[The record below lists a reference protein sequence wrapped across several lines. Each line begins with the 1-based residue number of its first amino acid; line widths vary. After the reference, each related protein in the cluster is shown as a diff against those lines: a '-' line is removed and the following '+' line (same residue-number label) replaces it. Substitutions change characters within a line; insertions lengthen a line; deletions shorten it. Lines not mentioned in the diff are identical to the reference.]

1 MALAGVDDKS
11 GQAWADFF
19 EAHHAGLTAYAVS
32 LVGNPADAQDLMQD
46 VLIRM
51 VRQHR
56 AVGEARAYFM
66 RCLRNAA
73 VDRSRSG
80 AVRHA
85 AGSMDGLDVG
95 FIDTTCE
102 DVERRET
109 GERVQAAL
117 SFVKPV
123 RREVIVLKAYARMS
137 FREIG
142 EILGMPLGTVTSHYA
157 RGLDELREHY
167 VEAIGHVT

>member
-1 MALAGVDDKS
+1 VPLAGGDDNS

-19 EAHHAGLTAYAVS
+19 EASHAELTAYAVS
-32 LVGNPADAQDLMQD
+32 LVGNLSDAQDLLQD

-51 VRQHR
+51 VREHR
-56 AVGEARAYFM
+56 AVACARAYFV

-73 VDRSRSG
+73 VDRSRSA

-85 AGSMDGLDVG
+85 AGPLEGLDVG
-95 FIDTTCE
+95 FIDTVCE
-102 DVERRET
+102 DIERRET
-109 GERVQAAL
+109 AEHVKAAL
-117 SFVKPV
+117 ALVRPI

-142 EILGMPLGTVTSHYA
+142 EVLEMPLGTVTSHYA
-157 RGLDELREHY
+157 RGLDELGEHY
-167 VEAIGHVT
+167 LEAVGHVS

>member
-1 MALAGVDDKS
+1 VPVGGVEDSS

-19 EAHHAGLTAYAVS
+19 EAQHVGLTAYAVS
-32 LVGNPADAQDLMQD
+32 LVGNLPDAQDLMQD

-51 VRQHR
+51 VTEHR
-56 AVGEARAYFM
+56 AVRDARAYFM
-66 RCLRNAA
+66 RSLRNAA
-73 VDRSRSG
+73 VDRSRGG
-80 AVRHA
+80 AARHA
-85 AGSMDGLDVG
+85 AGPLEGLDVR
-95 FIDTTCE
+95 FIDTACE

-117 SFVKPV
+117 TMVKPV

-142 EILGMPLGTVTSHYA
+142 EILEMPLGTVTSHYA
-157 RGLDELREHY
+157 RGLAELREHY
-167 VEAIGHVT
+167 VEAMGHVI

>member
-1 MALAGVDDKS
+1 MPLAGVDDNA

-19 EAHHAGLTAYAVS
+19 EEHHAGLTAYAVA
-32 LVGNPADAQDLMQD
+32 LVGNLADAQDLMQD

-51 VRQHR
+51 VGQHR
-56 AVGEARAYFM
+56 AVGDAKAYFM

-85 AGSMDGLDVG
+85 AGPLEGLDIG
-95 FIDTTCE
+95 FIDTACE

-109 GERVQAAL
+109 GERVKAAL
-117 SFVKPV
+117 ALVRPV
-123 RREVIVLKAYARMS
+123 RREVIVLKAYGRMS

-142 EILGMPLGTVTSHYA
+142 EILEMPLGTVTSHYA
-157 RGLDELREHY
+157 RGLDELCEHY
-167 VEAIGHVT
+167 VEAAGHAT

>member
-1 MALAGVDDKS
+1 MPLARVDDNL
-11 GQAWADFF
+11 GRAWADFF

-32 LVGNPADAQDLMQD
+32 LVGNFADAQDLLQD
-46 VLIRM
+46 VLVRM
-51 VRQHR
+51 VRQRR
-56 AVGEARAYFM
+56 AVVDARAYFV

-85 AGSMDGLDVG
+85 AESLDGLDVG
-95 FIDTTCE
+95 FIDTACE
-102 DVERRET
+102 DMERRET
-109 GERVQAAL
+109 GERVKAAL
-117 SFVKPV
+117 ALVKPV
-123 RREVIVLKAYARMS
+123 RREVIVLKAYGKMS

-142 EILGMPLGTVTSHYA
+142 EVLGMPLGTVTSHYA

-167 VEAIGHVT
+167 VEAAGHVT